1 MKRWRRDT
9 WLAAAIILYYTIL
22 GLVVLRPEAVYSG
35 DIGVKYVQA
44 QALVDHRFRSLDI
57 PYPGDFLDPARRFFP
72 LRPPFVMTV
81 GGGAPQAIFP
91 PASTVL
97 EALGVAVAGFRG
109 MIIVTLLGGAITI
122 LAARRLAPERDR
134 LVTVL
139 AIGLASP
146 LWFYA
151 ISGWEHAPAVALG
164 VLGFVVA
171 LHSPLPSAAFLAG
184 AAVGAGAT
192 IRDEVI
198 LLVPG
203 VVLAT
208 WIRTRSWRAVAET
221 IGGVLVPLALAMAL
235 EVWWFGRPPAAHVRH
250 AVHVLQTALNV
261 TTAPN
266 PDVPVLQPI
275 TRQERYAF
283 VVQYWIFGYG
293 SDQWIWTFVA
303 TGIAAW
309 TLRAFTGS
317 SIPLAIWLGAVLVPA
332 FLDFQE
338 LMRAPKWLAGMQ
350 RVVPYAV
357 CAFLPRPRGNAE
369 DDGRLPLIVAITTAV
384 YLAVAYVGTDTHGGK
399 SLGPRLLLPL
409 LPLLVVAAVT
419 RMAAYVRSTLT
430 AERITGFIG
439 VALLCLSLL
448 MHVFGT
454 LPAYHRRNDDDA
466 GAIVALASS
475 RVRVVVAD
483 DDATAQ
489 LLMPLYRRK
498 VLFLADTPALM
509 SALGA
514 AMVEQRIPEVV
525 VVSRQPQP
533 AALEGLHIDHA
544 ESRGRMLLQ
553 YYRR

>member
-1 MKRWRRDT
+1 VRRWSPDS
-9 WLAAAIILYYTIL
+9 WVAAAIIAYYTII
-22 GLVVLRPEAVYSG
+22 GLVVLRPEAVYAG

-44 QALVDHRFRSLDI
+44 QALVQRHFRSLNI
-57 PYPGDFLDPARRFFP
+57 GYPGEFLDPARRFFP

-81 GGGAPQAIFP
+81 AGAPQAIFP
-91 PASTVL
+91 PASTL
-97 EALGVAVAGFRG
+97 IQAFGVAVAGFRG
-109 MIIVTLLGGAITI
+109 MIVVTLIGGAVTI
-122 LAARRLAPERDR
+122 YAARRLSRERDR
-134 LVTVL
+134 VVTLL
-139 AIGLASP
+139 ALGLASP

-151 ISGWEHAPAVALG
+151 VSGWEHAPAVGLG
-164 VLGFVVA
+164 VLGFALA
-171 LHSPLPSAAFLAG
+171 LHSRSPLAPVLAG

-203 VVLAT
+203 MALAM
-208 WIRTRSWRAVAET
+208 WLRTRRWQPVVGALAA
-221 IGGVLVPLALAMAL
+221 VLVPLALAMAL

-261 TTAPN
+261 TSAPN

-275 TRQERYAF
+275 TPRERYEF

-293 SDQWIWTFVA
+293 NDRWIWTFVG
-303 TGIAAW
+303 TGVLAFAV
-309 TLRAFTGS
+309 RAFSGS
-317 SIPLAIWLGAVLVPA
+317 SIPLAVWLGAVVIPA
-332 FLDFQE
+332 WFDFQE

-357 CAFLPRPRGNAE
+357 CALLPRPKGNTEA
-369 DDGRLPLIVAITTAV
+369 DGGFPLIVAVTTAI
-384 YLAVAYVGTDTHGGK
+384 YLLVAYVGTDTHGGK

-409 LPLLVVAAVT
+409 LPLLVVAAIM
-419 RMAAYVRSTLT
+419 RISSYLRSTLV
-430 AERITGFIG
+430 ADRAVGLIG
-439 VALLCLSLL
+439 VTLVALSMT

-454 LPAYHRRNDDDA
+454 LPAYHRRNLDDS
-466 GAIVALASS
+466 GALVALASS

-498 VLFLADTPALM
+498 VIFLADSPDLM
-509 SALGA
+509 TALGT
-514 AMVEQRIPEVV
+514 AMVDQRIPEVV

-533 AALEGLHIDHA
+533 AVLEGLHIDHA